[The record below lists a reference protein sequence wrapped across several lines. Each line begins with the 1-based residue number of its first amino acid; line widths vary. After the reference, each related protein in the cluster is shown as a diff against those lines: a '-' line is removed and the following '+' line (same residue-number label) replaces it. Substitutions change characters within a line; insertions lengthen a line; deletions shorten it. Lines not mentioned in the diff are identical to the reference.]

1 MNQESVA
8 SHGDCELVFTGG
20 VNRCSQ
26 QRTAGGAA
34 GFERMRA
41 LTLSVAALLGL
52 LSIGARP
59 PATPSSSGSW
69 RPAVHLSPVVDVGG
83 PRSDGQLVI
92 SAGRSLYLFDRRSIT
107 LQPFADGPGGY
118 PSLPGDEPY
127 LAVASGQAVVSARC
141 RFQVDDIFVIDQA
154 PHRVWRVDAGGHA
167 EVFAL
172 VDRVTSLSGI
182 AFDTTGRFGN
192 RLLVIGP
199 AGGSTVVDAIDCR
212 GHVTEITGAAPT
224 VEGGIAVA
232 PSTFGAFG
240 GDLVAADELSGLIWA
255 VRPDGTAVKIAESG
269 LAHGQDLGV
278 EGLGFVPP
286 GFMESG
292 TAYFAD
298 RSTPGNAH
306 PGTGNLLSIDG
317 VTLRAAGVR
326 DGDLIAAT
334 EGGASTIAVRCATGC
349 KVTDVASGPAPA
361 HGEGH
366 VVLVAD
372 HPSLAAPTLPQASNL
387 GSAAQTQTL
396 ELRAAIAA
404 LIAVVVLLVGTVA
417 FRLRRRRR

>member
-1 MNQESVA
+1 
-8 SHGDCELVFTGG
+8 
-20 VNRCSQ
+20 
-26 QRTAGGAA
+26 
-34 GFERMRA
+34 MRG
-41 LTLSVAALLGL
+41 LTLSAAALLGL
-52 LSIGARP
+52 LSFGASP
-59 PATPSSSGSW
+59 SATPVSQSSSGGW
-69 RPAVHLSPVVDVGG
+69 RPAVHLPPVVDVGG

-92 SAGRSLYLFDRRSIT
+92 SAGRSLYLFDRGSTR
-107 LQPFADGPGGY
+107 LQPFANGPGGY

-127 LAVASGQAVVSARC
+127 LAVASGQTVVSARC
-141 RFQVDDIFVIDQA
+141 RFQADDVFVIDQA

-167 EVFAL
+167 AVFAL
-172 VDRVTSLSGI
+172 IDRVTSLSGI
-182 AFDTTGRFGN
+182 AFDPTGRFGN

-199 AGGSTVVDAIDCR
+199 ARGSTVVDAIDCR

-240 GDLVAADELSGLIWA
+240 GDLVATDELSGLIWA

-269 LAHGQDLGV
+269 LPHGQDLGV

-292 TAYFAD
+292 SAYFAD
-298 RSTPGNAH
+298 RTTPGNPH
-306 PGTGNLLSIDG
+306 PGTGNLLSIDSA
-317 VTLRAAGVR
+317 TLRAAGVR

-334 EGGASTIAVRCATGC
+334 EGGAGTIAVRCAFACT
-349 KVTDVASGPAPA
+349 VRNVASGPAPA

-366 VVLVAD
+366 VLLVAD
-372 HPSLAAPTLPQASNL
+372 HPLPASPTLPQASNL
-387 GSAAQTQTL
+387 GSAAQTQAL
-396 ELRAAIAA
+396 ELPAAIAA
-404 LIAVVVLLVGTVA
+404 LIAVVALLAGTVA